1 MQRIPMSSK
10 AHVCK
15 ENPKRGQ
22 PDSGRRMFDDTLDS
36 KNFWDPLRANN
47 SRDWTNVPN
56 NYMALICKA
65 NSELHS
71 RLQAR
76 N

>member
-15 ENPKRGQ
+15 VSPKRGQ

-36 KNFWDPLRANN
+36 KNLWDPLRANN